1 MKHFSLLFAFIALF
15 VASCSKEDRQTMPDE
30 TIPVENLAPR
40 KDIVLTKSQAEYVKT
55 GGNEFALNLFRQLAG
70 ENGFVISPLSVTFGL
85 GMADNGAAGN
95 TRAQIDNALGYEEDS
110 VDGLNA
116 YCKAMMSSVREID
129 PSVAIE
135 FANTAVVNSARG
147 SVRDEFKKA
156 IENNYFAGVCNKD
169 FGSDDVMGYINSWCS
184 ANTQGRIPTLLTQQP
199 TETDFAHLLNAVY
212 FKGIWSSQFKR
223 KDSRSE
229 DMRDIYGNKH
239 KVNMMHQ
246 EGHFNYASVPGIGA
260 ALSLPFGN
268 QAYSM
273 LFLLPEN
280 GNIFDLH
287 KALDIKAWNTVTS
300 ELHDEKVD
308 VKIPSFELSFETD
321 LRENLQQLG
330 IVDAFHPLAADFQLM
345 SETMTYIS
353 AVLHK
358 ATISIDEQG
367 SEAAAVTD
375 VIFGGYSSNG
385 VVVERPSIE
394 FHADRPFIYAITE
407 VSTGAIVFIGQYTGK

>member
-1 MKHFSLLFAFIALF
+1 MKRFPTLLAFLVLF
-15 VASCSKEDRQTMPDE
+15 VTACSKEDRQTLPDE
-30 TIPVENLAPR
+30 TIPVEDLVPR

-55 GGNEFALNLFRQLAG
+55 GGNGFALNLFRQLAG
-70 ENGFVISPLSVTFGL
+70 EDDFVISPLSVTFAL
-85 GMADNGAAGN
+85 GMADNGADGN
-95 TRAQIDNALGYEEDS
+95 TRSQIDNALGYEEDS

-116 YCKAMMSSVREID
+116 YCKVMMSSAKEID

-135 FANTAVVNSARG
+135 FANAAVINSARG
-147 SVRDEFKKA
+147 SIKGEFKKV
-156 IENNYFAGVCNKD
+156 IENVYSAEVCNKD
-169 FGSDDVMGYINSWCS
+169 FVRDDVRGHINNWCS
-184 ANTQGRIPTLLTQQP
+184 ANTHERITELLTEQP
-199 TETDFAHLLNAVY
+199 SELDFAHLLNAVY

-223 KDSRSE
+223 KDSKSE
-229 DMRDIYGNKH
+229 DMRDVYGNRH

-287 KALDIKAWNTVTS
+287 KALDVKTWDTVTS
-300 ELHDEKVD
+300 QFHDEKVD

-321 LRENLQQLG
+321 LKESLQQLG
-330 IVDAFHPLAADFQLM
+330 VVDAFHPLAADFKRIIDDNVWID
-345 SETMTYIS
+345 SI
-353 AVLHK
+353 LHK
-358 ATISIDEQG
+358 AVISVDEQG
-367 SEAAAVTD
+367 SEAAAITD
-375 VIFGGYSSNG
+375 AVFAMAGLSPGGSA
-385 VVVERPSIE
+385 EPSRE